1 MLDNQPNAQ
10 DFLNAGHTEWALQNI
25 KGALNYYQQVV
36 KMEEGNFNK
45 FQELFDQD
53 VEELIIAGIEQ
64 SEIILMLDQLKYQ
77 IDGNS

>member
-77 IDGNS
+77 IGGNS